1 MSVVDSLPTRPLS
14 DATVSKLNRSEP
26 VTLAVAVDT
35 DGDATENTG
44 DDTDADDTDGDSN
57 DTDGGSNDTDADN
70 TDGETRGLLV
80 ATDDWVR
87 GLAFDDGWRVVRA
100 VEYDAGD
107 DGEGRYEALRE
118 CETAVRETL

>member
-14 DATVSKLNRSEP
+14 DATVSRLNRSEP

-35 DGDATENTG
+35 DAGGSDDDPTDETS
-44 DDTDADDTDGDSN
+44 DDTDD
-57 DTDGGSNDTDADN
+57 
-70 TDGETRGLLV
+70 TRGLLV
-80 ATDDWVR
+80 ATDEWVR
-87 GLAFDDGWRVVRA
+87 GLAFDDGWRVVHA
-100 VEYDAGD
+100 VDYRAGD